1 MVRPGAAVV
10 GVVSIGTGLVAVF
23 LPDEMYRLW
32 PPRRD
37 SHLRLM
43 QAWGIGSVG
52 LGMALCGASVNT
64 ATTAVACVS
73 IVWDLCWV
81 PEPRSEWP
89 PHRAGAGKSMGKIA
103 ASVNLFYI
111 VILFLDSKFK

>member
-1 MVRPGAAVV
+1 MVRPGPAAV
-10 GVVSIGTGLVAVF
+10 GVLSIGTGLVAVF

-64 ATTAVACVS
+64 ATTTVAAIS
-73 IVWDLCWV
+73 ILWDLCWV
-81 PEPRSEWP
+81 PEPRSGRP
-89 PHRAGAGKSMGKIA
+89 LHQLGAGGPMGKIA
-103 ASVNLFYI
+103 ASVNLFCI
-111 VILFLDSKFK
+111 GMLFLDGKFK